1 MERAEP
7 GSTYLRRVPP
17 TRRGGFAAGPLRVG
31 GVCIVTDVR
40 EQVFEIDG
48 KLQIRNLSTDT
59 TELDLDELFTQVGE
73 VLDAR
78 IVRDGSSG
86 MSKGYGFV
94 TMSALSEAD
103 AAVSRLNGRVLRGLA
118 FIVRLARARTV
129 RGGAGAAI
137 DDKAG
142 RARKVIS
149 ISSTIVIYRPAGV
162 VFDFISSAANDF
174 EWQYGTLASAP
185 LSDAAL
191 GPGATFQTIGH
202 LMGRRVSGTFEITHY
217 EAGKSYGFRSLSGP
231 MQIVTLF
238 TLEMESG
245 ATRVRVK
252 TDASAVNWLDSNER
266 VMGKYMQKQMRDDL
280 AMLRDILEIKKAKP
294 APVL

>member
-1 MERAEP
+1 MR
-7 GSTYLRRVPP
+7 STESCRS
-17 TRRGGFAAGPLRVG
+17 
-31 GVCIVTDVR
+31 
-40 EQVFEIDG
+40 EI
-48 KLQIRNLSTDT
+48 ISTDT
-59 TELDLDELFTQVGE
+59 TEVELGELFTQVGE

-94 TMSALSEAD
+94 TMSAVSEAD
-103 AAVSRLNGRVLRGLA
+103 AAVSRLDGCALHGSVLQVTTRQGKNRFTAANGCDNPALARGLD
-118 FIVRLARARTV
+118 T
-129 RGGAGAAI
+129 
-137 DDKAG
+137 
-142 RARKVIS
+142 VIS

-174 EWQYGTLASAP
+174 EWQYGTLASGP
-185 LSDAAL
+185 LSAAAL

-202 LMGRRVSGTFEITHY
+202 LMGRRVSGTFEVTHY

-231 MQIVTLF
+231 LQIVTLF

-252 TDASAVNWLDSNER
+252 TDASAVNWLDFNER
-266 VMGKYMQKQMRDDL
+266 MMGKYMQKQMRDDL
-280 AMLRDILEIKKAKP
+280 SMLRDILEIRKSQADAGIVAGP
-294 APVL
+294 HPCLD